1 MRQSASSNQ
10 QDLHSLLIKLRPNAP
25 APLVRLPPGKY
36 RPCKP
41 RRSSCCTPTA
51 LKEQPG
57 IIANLI
63 IDNFPAVSGLNPKAQ
78 LLVSHG
84 TASLL
89 VPVLTGWLVMTVM
102 HYLANQ
108 ARLWCED
115 NPNQSM
121 AIEVVGIL
129 PAALEGPTVSTVGFM
144 VAIRLLRNAVWM
156 LDHFVHTFNP
166 TWNNSIDLL
175 LHSLCTYLIPLDR
188 AIVKVYSLV
197 IVGFITTVLVKWKTL
212 AVEFYLLR
220 EQERS
225 RLPMAN
231 TAGSSG
237 TTIAAASS
245 TEDLE
250 RLLVPLDAIS
260 SWLAYVIAGLVC
272 AQLLGVDV
280 TPLLAVGGASGIVV
294 GLATQQLLTNAV
306 MGLSLFLTRPF
317 VAGDSVMC
325 QSGQMVLSGNT
336 ASAADYGNFLEARQA
351 KRLRLQS
358 VFVVLVLTLECIV

>member
-1 MRQSASSNQ
+1 
-10 QDLHSLLIKLRPNAP
+10 
-25 APLVRLPPGKY
+25 
-36 RPCKP
+36 
-41 RRSSCCTPTA
+41 
-51 LKEQPG
+51 
-57 IIANLI
+57 
-63 IDNFPAVSGLNPKAQ
+63 
-78 LLVSHG
+78 
-84 TASLL
+84 
-89 VPVLTGWLVMTVM
+89 
-102 HYLANQ
+102 
-108 ARLWCED
+108 
-115 NPNQSM
+115 
-121 AIEVVGIL
+121 
-129 PAALEGPTVSTVGFM
+129 
-144 VAIRLLRNAVWM
+144 M

-325 QSGQMVLSGNT
+325 QSGQMVLSGVVEQVTPMRTTLRTGDDVLVTIPNKTFAEMILHNKSATLPRSRLVAANRKTEPLRLHIKVPHAEIDKLQHLQQTVMAVLRQPVHVGTDGQATKALQPDQQPSSSGTINT
-336 ASAADYGNFLEARQA
+336 AETGSATAAVGSTAAAEPLVRPGSVELHISKFTDAGMELLVKGWLCVDPSSPAVQAMLLELARKVRQA
-351 KRLRLQS
+351 GATM
-358 VFVVLVLTLECIV
+358 VTL